1 MSPTLGRSV
10 CLAQLDAAHAAAGTA
25 VTVRLPDGRRIS
37 ARVTEHLAH
46 VDPAGQRLRAGTDA
60 PVGPARDA
68 GTPVAR
74 SPISA
79 RPAPAGTGALTIT
92 DLSAV
97 AKVQVRAPHDGAV
110 AAALVPFG
118 RAARDGSGALVI
130 GSGPGEW
137 LVIDAPGTQ
146 EALLARLEDHAAVPD
161 EFVTLV
167 DLSHGRALVR
177 LCGRRSAD
185 LLAKVCGIDLADDV
199 VPDGAAL
206 RTSVAKLVTDIVRD
220 DAGGV
225 PGYLLHCERSSGQY
239 LVDAL
244 LDAGAEFGIALAA
257 ELPSWR

>member
-1 MSPTLGRSV
+1 M
-10 CLAQLDAAHAAAGTA
+10 
-25 VTVRLPDGRRIS
+25 
-37 ARVTEHLAH
+37 
-46 VDPAGQRLRAGTDA
+46 
-60 PVGPARDA
+60 
-68 GTPVAR
+68 PVAR

-92 DLSAV
+92 DLSSV
-97 AKVQVRAPHDGAV
+97 AKVQIRAPHDGAF
-110 AAALVPFG
+110 AATLVPFG
-118 RAARDGSGALVI
+118 RAARDDSGALVLVI

-146 EALLARLEDHAAVPD
+146 DALLARMEDHAAVPD
-161 EFVTLV
+161 EFVTVV

-177 LCGRRSAD
+177 LHGRRSAD

-220 DAGGV
+220 DAGGI
-225 PGYLLHCERSSGQY
+225 PCCLLHCERSSGQY

-244 LDAGAEFGIALAA
+244 LDAGAEFGIAFTA